1 MAESISVEIQLAIA
15 SINNEDQNTQK
26 EADIP
31 SGNEKKKW

>member
-1 MAESISVEIQLAIA
+1 MEIQPVIS

-31 SGNEKKKW
+31 GGNEKKKMMSW